1 MKMKKLLLIPIV
13 GIITT
18 FVMSIFNFEHIRVEK
33 VQDSS
38 TELKRDI
45 VVDENPE
52 GYTPLSVSCN
62 DNLFIEL
69 N

>member
-1 MKMKKLLLIPIV
+1 MEKRKLLLIPIV

-18 FVMSIFNFEHIRVEK
+18 FVMSIFNFEYIHVEK
-33 VQDSS
+33 VKDSA

-52 GYTPLSVSCN
+52 GYTPLSASGN
-62 DNLFIEL
+62 DDLFIEL

>member
-45 VVDENPE
+45 VVDEK
-52 GYTPLSVSCN
+52 S
-62 DNLFIEL
+62 
-69 N
+69 

>member
-18 FVMSIFNFEHIRVEK
+18 FVMSIFSFEHIRVEK

-38 TELKRDI
+38 AELKRDI

-52 GYTPLSVSCN
+52 GYTPLSASGN
-62 DNLFIEL
+62 DDLFIEL